1 MLRIS
6 TTGKY
11 QSNSSTHHYEC
22 VALCKDTSLQRGRFC
37 TRSLA
42 SCIPR
47 TSEDRSSWMF
57 FIHVVCGCPNGR
69 LQFSGGGSKMAW
81 LASAFSSNRARC
93 PKKVRRRDLI
103 TDESGGWL
111 VMQRMLAFLTKSCLR
126 MSRILRRDHWSTA
139 SVCCISALLTAQASM
154 DMFKY
159 DIKRAASH
167 CGICVQPNAWVLELT
182 HSKQHLNLR

>member
-1 MLRIS
+1 M
-6 TTGKY
+6 
-11 QSNSSTHHYEC
+11 HHYEC
-22 VALCKDTSLQRGRFC
+22 VALCKDTSLQRGRFS

-42 SCIPR
+42 SCILR
-47 TSEDRSSWMF
+47 SSEDRSSWMF

-69 LQFSGGGSKMAW
+69 LQFSGGSKMAW
-81 LASAFSSNRARC
+81 LASAFSSIRARC

-103 TDESGGWL
+103 MDESGGWL

-159 DIKRAASH
+159 DIKRATSH